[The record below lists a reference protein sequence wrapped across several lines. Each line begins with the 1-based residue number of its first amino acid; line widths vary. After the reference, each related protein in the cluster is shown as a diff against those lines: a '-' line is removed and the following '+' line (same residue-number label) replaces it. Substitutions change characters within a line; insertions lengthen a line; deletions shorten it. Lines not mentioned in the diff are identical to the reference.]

1 MSHVLAQDLRN
12 AVLQAAMS
20 GRLTQQ
26 LDTDSLISVPEIQ
39 DDYEKPFE
47 IPDNWKFVYLG
58 DVFNIRS
65 SSRVHQ
71 ADWRSEG
78 VPFYRAREVVK
89 LSENGFVN
97 NELFIDEELYDR
109 FSKTS
114 GVPHPGDLLVSGV
127 GTLGATYIVKDT
139 DRFYYKDASVLCFEN
154 INKQNS
160 QFAKYLLQTPYM
172 IQQIY
177 DPSAFGTTVATLT
190 MKRANL
196 FVVALPPVEEQA
208 RIVARVDELMAKI
221 DEYEKIEKELTELQ
235 KAFPGNMKDAILQA
249 AMQGKLTEQLESD
262 GDVYEY
268 LDDIASLKASL
279 IQEKKLKKDKTTDIV
294 EDEYPFDIPDSWAWT
309 KFGAI
314 ANLRPGKTPPRAE
327 PTWWGDKNDV
337 PWVSIADMIADGH
350 VSKTK
355 EFISQAGFKEK
366 FKESISPAGTMI
378 MSFKLTV
385 GRVSYLDI
393 DALHNEAI
401 ISIFPFKDDNN
412 ILQSYLFMV
421 LPYLTKYGDSKNAIK
436 GTTLNEDSLC
446 NLYIPLPPF
455 KEQQRIVDKLDQ
467 LLPLCEQLEKMAA

>member
-1 MSHVLAQDLRN
+1 MPHVLAQDLRN

-78 VPFYRAREVVK
+78 IPFYRAREVVK

-97 NELFIDEELYDR
+97 NELFIDEKLYDR

-160 QFAKYLLQTPYM
+160 QFAKYLMQTPYM

-208 RIVARVDELMAKI
+208 RIVAKVDKLMTKI

-268 LDDIASLKASL
+268 FDSITQKRKEL
-279 IQEKKLKKDKTTDIV
+279 IKEKQLKKESCLDSPI
-294 EDEYPFDIPDSWAWT
+294 DETPFDIPDSWKWCYLGECIQLTSGADLTPDRYNDKGQGTVYITGASNIENGKVIVNRWT
-309 KFGAI
+309 DS
-314 ANLRPGKTPPRAE
+314 PR
-327 PTWWGDKNDV
+327 
-337 PWVSIADMIADGH
+337 SIAKKGDLLLTCKGTVGTTCFLDLDEAHIAR
-350 VSKTK
+350 
-355 EFISQAGFKEK
+355 Q
-366 FKESISPAGTMI
+366 I
-378 MSFKLTV
+378 MSIRPIDVHPRYINAFINYYVNQLKAMAKSMIPGIERKNVLT
-385 GRVSYLDI
+385 
-393 DALHNEAI
+393 AL
-401 ISIFPFKDDNN
+401 F
-412 ILQSYLFMV
+412 
-421 LPYLTKYGDSKNAIK
+421 
-436 GTTLNEDSLC
+436 
-446 NLYIPLPPF
+446 PLPPIE
-455 KEQQRIVDKLDQ
+455 EQQRIVDKLDQ